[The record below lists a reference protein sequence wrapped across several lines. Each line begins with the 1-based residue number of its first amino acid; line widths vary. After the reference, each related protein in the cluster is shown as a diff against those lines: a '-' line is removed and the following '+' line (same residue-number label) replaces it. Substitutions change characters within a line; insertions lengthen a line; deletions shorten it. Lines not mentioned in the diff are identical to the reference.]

1 MPSGQE
7 PRPAETWAEVSEG
20 GAGSVNAAVTVIFGL
35 MTRYKSG
42 DCVKDFTLLDRF
54 KSLP

>member
-35 MTRYKSG
+35 MSRYKSG